1 MNRVDIAYRYHNGG
15 ARARNAR
22 SALCRSV
29 IRYVYS
35 QYSSVIQRRR
45 HDIPV
50 CDAYIYKKAFSRS
63 INEGGKRIRM
73 FGGKRGGSSDV
84 VTRNFIIQLE
94 CKVSVGFKRA
104 TGGQT
109 VPRSYF
115 EAGLPCRT
123 HFYPTQHC
131 ISSLTRRISCAKPDA
146 RKQGIKLAGM

>member
-1 MNRVDIAYRYHNGG
+1 MLD
-15 ARARNAR
+15 
-22 SALCRSV
+22 
-29 IRYVYS
+29 
-35 QYSSVIQRRR
+35 
-45 HDIPV
+45 
-50 CDAYIYKKAFSRS
+50 
-63 INEGGKRIRM
+63 
-73 FGGKRGGSSDV
+73 GKRGGSSDV

-131 ISSLTRRISCAKPDA
+131 VSSLTRRISCAKPDA
-146 RKQGIKLAGM
+146 RSSRELNWRQCELHTHRKKLLFHRCYFERVISYAKVSRQNSTIIIFLKRPFSLSITRGKHLLIRKRGM